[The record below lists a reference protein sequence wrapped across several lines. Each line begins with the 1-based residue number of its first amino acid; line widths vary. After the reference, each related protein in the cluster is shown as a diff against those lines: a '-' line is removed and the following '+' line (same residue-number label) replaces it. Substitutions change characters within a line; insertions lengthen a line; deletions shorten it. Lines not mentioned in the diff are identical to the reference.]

1 MWNSQILD
9 YEIHTTGVELDNQE
23 LDLHG
28 KTWAEA
34 LEEFVEAYNRAVQP
48 GGHTCRTLTVIHG
61 YGSSGSGGILRTRFR
76 RFFEN
81 HQDQMDFTPGEKV
94 SVNPG
99 YTVVTPKY
107 PLPGADAALSELVRD
122 YCEQPKSLNKI
133 VGQFRRYGTPR
144 VQQAVRSLESRK
156 RLRKAAKGRGIV
168 YLAV

>member
-1 MWNSQILD
+1 M
-9 YEIHTTGVELDNQE
+9 DNQE

-81 HQDQMDFTPGEKV
+81 HRDQMDSTPGEKV

-99 YTVVTPKY
+99 YTLVTPRY

-156 RLRKAAKGRGIV
+156 RLRKATKGRGSV